1 MLTRVERNHATTLT
15 HTFYVGETPT
25 DPTGTPTYAVVD
37 ANGTSVTSGN
47 ATVVGASSG
56 QVTAALAA
64 QSALKAL
71 TITWVAIVG
80 GVSRTEVDYAE
91 VVGGFYFGLAE
102 GRGSDA
108 ALANT
113 TTYPTSA
120 VELRRLETEVECD
133 YICDR
138 AFVPRYRRLVL
149 DGSGTTEL
157 VLADADLRT
166 IRRIAVADRLDETFT
181 DLGSAALAAV
191 AIGTD
196 RTIRR
201 TDGNVFTEGRRNVI
215 VEYEF
220 GLDAPPPDL
229 VWATKTRLR
238 TRLTMPTSA
247 IPDRAQSF
255 VVAEGGTFRLTMP
268 GAFAT
273 GIPEV
278 DAVYGRYSLREGV
291 GGDGGRP
298 VPASRTLD
306 YTPQR
311 WSMFH
316 GAR

>member
-1 MLTRVERNHATTLT
+1 MLSRVERNHATTLT
-15 HTFYVGETPT
+15 HTFYVGETAT
-25 DPTGTPTYAVVD
+25 DPSGTPTYSVVD
-37 ANGTSVTSGN
+37 ANGTSVASGD
-47 ATVVGASSG
+47 ATVVGSGTG

-71 TITWVAIVG
+71 TITWVATVG
-80 GVSRTEVDYAE
+80 GISRTEVDYAE

-102 GRGSDA
+102 GRAAFASLASTSD
-108 ALANT
+108 
-113 TTYPTSA
+113 YPTSA
-120 VELRRLETEVECD
+120 IEGRRLEVEVECD

-138 AFVPRYRRLVL
+138 AFVARYRRLVL

-166 IRRIAVADRLDETFT
+166 IRRVALAPALDETFV
-181 DLGSAALAAV
+181 DLSAAELAAV
-191 AIGTD
+191 APGSD

-201 TDGNVFTEGRRNVI
+201 TDGSVFTEGRRNVV

-220 GLDAPPPDL
+220 GLDAPPADL
-229 VWATKTRLR
+229 VWAAKTRLR

-255 VVAEGGTFRLTMP
+255 VVAEGGTFRLTLP

-273 GIPEV
+273 GVPEV
-278 DAVYGRYSLREGV
+278 DAVYGRYSLREGA
-291 GGDGGRP
+291 GGDGRA